1 MHMHD
6 FKLGKKMNI
15 LESEH
20 KKFGIF
26 KRCEWWIE
34 IEVIKLSDF
43 LRSADWSRGGRGEW
57 EGWVG
62 GGGGRRFHR

>member
-1 MHMHD
+1 MHMHMHD
-6 FKLGKKMNI
+6 FKLGKNMNI
-15 LESEH
+15 LESED

-43 LRSADWSRGGRGEW
+43 LRSADWSRGGRG
-57 EGWVG
+57 GW